1 MPKKSVSSYSFI
13 LENWTYKI
21 VSLFI
26 ALILWL
32 TILGKKD
39 FVVTK
44 LMDIDVVTSSSLMV
58 ANQTHESVR
67 IKVAGPRAGLRKFLE
82 AGMGQVINLDLS
94 KYAEGNYSLSVPTD
108 KIELPFGVRI
118 LQVKPSTVD
127 IEIRPVVK
135 KDL

>member
-26 ALILWL
+26 ALILWM

-44 LMDIDVVTSSSLMV
+44 QMDVDIVAASSLMV
-58 ANQTHESVR
+58 ANQSHESVR
-67 IKVAGPRAGLRKFLE
+67 IKVSGPRAGLRKFLE

-94 KYAEGNYSLSVPTD
+94 KYPEGKYSLSVPTD

-118 LQVKPSTVD
+118 LQVKPATVEV
-127 IEIRPVVK
+127 EIRPVVK
-135 KDL
+135 KEL

>member
-58 ANQTHESVR
+58 ANQSHESVR
-67 IKVAGPRAGLRKFLE
+67 IKVAGHRAGLRKFLE

>member
-1 MPKKSVSSYSFI
+1 
-13 LENWTYKI
+13 
-21 VSLFI
+21 
-26 ALILWL
+26 
-32 TILGKKD
+32 
-39 FVVTK
+39 
-44 LMDIDVVTSSSLMV
+44 
-58 ANQTHESVR
+58 
-67 IKVAGPRAGLRKFLE
+67 VAGPRAGLRKFLE

>member
-1 MPKKSVSSYSFI
+1 MPKKSVSSYDFI
-13 LENWTYKI
+13 TENWTYKV

-44 LMDIDVVTSSSLMV
+44 QMDIDIVTSSALTV
-58 ANQTHESVR
+58 VNQKHESIR

-94 KYAEGNYSLSVPTD
+94 KYPEGVYSIPIPTD

-118 LQVKPSTVD
+118 LQVKPATVE

-135 KDL
+135 KEL

>member
-82 AGMGQVINLDLS
+82 AGMGQVINLDLT
-94 KYAEGNYSLSVPTD
+94 KYTEGNYSLSVPTD

-127 IEIRPVVK
+127 IEIRPVIK

>member
-135 KDL
+135 KGL

>member
-13 LENWTYKI
+13 LENWTYKV

-135 KDL
+135 KGL